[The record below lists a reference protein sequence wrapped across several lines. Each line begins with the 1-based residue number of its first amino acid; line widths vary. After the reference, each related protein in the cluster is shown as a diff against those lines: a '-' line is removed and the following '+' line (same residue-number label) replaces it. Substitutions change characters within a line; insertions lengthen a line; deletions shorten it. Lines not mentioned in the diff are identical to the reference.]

1 MFRRLFLT
9 AVAVVVAGVGFAV
22 AADAISVELKDF
34 KIKSDYANNDD
45 GVALN
50 EADGKIQFYS
60 NGTAI
65 ATIKVSE
72 GGEYDILI
80 EASCD
85 AAEKKNATMTV
96 KVDDIV
102 VKENLELTTVDA
114 KTYTFTT
121 KLKKGDVKL
130 SIAFTNDVYKE
141 NEFDRNLYVHK
152 VKIDPK
158 K

>member
-34 KIKSDYANNDD
+34 KLKSDYANNED

-72 GGEYDILI
+72 AGEYDILI

>member
-1 MFRRLFLT
+1 MPERKKLT
-9 AVAVVVAGVGFAV
+9 
-22 AADAISVELKDF
+22 
-34 KIKSDYANNDD
+34 
-45 GVALN
+45 
-50 EADGKIQFYS
+50 
-60 NGTAI
+60 
-65 ATIKVSE
+65 
-72 GGEYDILI
+72 
-80 EASCD
+80 
-85 AAEKKNATMTV
+85 
-96 KVDDIV
+96 
-102 VKENLELTTVDA
+102 KEILELTTVDA